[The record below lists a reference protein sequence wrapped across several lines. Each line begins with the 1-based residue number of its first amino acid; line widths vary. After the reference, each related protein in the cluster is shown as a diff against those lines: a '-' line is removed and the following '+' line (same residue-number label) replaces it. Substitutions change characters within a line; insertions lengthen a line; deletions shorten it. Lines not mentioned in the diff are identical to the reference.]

1 MGIVELKKNFAVNIV
16 QLLTS
21 KMRLEGQG
29 GSWIQK
35 KYSIHCSHTICYY
48 KFIFLEG
55 AWGEASATNIKKEK
69 KVHFLLR

>member
-55 AWGEASATNIKKEK
+55 AWAEASATNIKKEK

>member
-29 GSWIQK
+29 GS
-35 KYSIHCSHTICYY
+35 
-48 KFIFLEG
+48 
-55 AWGEASATNIKKEK
+55 
-69 KVHFLLR
+69 